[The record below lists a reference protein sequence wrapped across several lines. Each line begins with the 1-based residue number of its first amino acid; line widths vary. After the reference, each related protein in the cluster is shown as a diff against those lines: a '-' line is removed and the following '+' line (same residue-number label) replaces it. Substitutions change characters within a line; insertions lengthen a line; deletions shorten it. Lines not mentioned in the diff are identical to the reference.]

1 MPCSHVHP
9 MMALKGDKSST
20 IENCT
25 FWITSTTWMG
35 STTSP
40 RKVVKALLNPDS
52 IRPGFSK
59 AVGRNP
65 ICLNVDI
72 YNRSVELPGSTKI
85 RLTSKSLI
93 LKVRIR
99 ASSWG
104 CSTRLGSTGGKVITP
119 SIGRVP
125 LGGKP
130 SWMELTCSRMEVARS
145 NLFLFC
151 LELYFSSTGPS

>member
-9 MMALKGDKSST
+9 MMGLKGDKSST

-25 FWITSTTWMG
+25 FWITGTTWTG

-40 RKVVKALLNPDS
+40 REVVETPLNPDS
-52 IRPGFSK
+52 IRSGFSR
-59 AVGRNP
+59 VDGRNP
-65 ICLNVDI
+65 ICLNADI
-72 YNRSVELPGSTKI
+72 CNRSIELPGSTKI

-93 LKVRIR
+93 PKVRIR

-119 SIGRVP
+119 SIGRMP
-125 LGGKP
+125 PGGKP
-130 SWMELTCSRMEVARS
+130 SWMELTCYRMEVAQS
-145 NLFLFC
+145 NIFLFR
-151 LELYFSSTGPS
+151 LELYFSSTGAP